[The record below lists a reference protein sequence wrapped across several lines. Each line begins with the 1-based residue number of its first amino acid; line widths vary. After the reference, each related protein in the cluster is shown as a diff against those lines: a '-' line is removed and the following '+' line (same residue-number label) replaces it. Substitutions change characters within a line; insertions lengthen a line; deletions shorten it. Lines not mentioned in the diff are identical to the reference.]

1 MYLWKIR
8 SFYLFFAFGEYVS
21 IHIHCTYIVYIFFT
35 SPTKFT
41 HLYIHIYTRVY
52 IHIHCKYIT
61 YILNSNYTIYTYSTN
76 LRVWHVCMYTHYI
89 YITYITSIFY
99 FTLSTHIKHI
109 AALRKRVRIAQL
121 YTWHVYMYTY
131 YIYITYIT
139 SILRQLHILHILQP
153 YARSDEDIIGAPI
166 VMKSIFSAR
175 IYKKL
180 LYVPPPSLLWQKA
193 FLFYFV
199 CVRNHFFI
207 RPRSLA
213 FTLQHTATHRNTLQQ
228 PQHTATH
235 CNTLHHTTTHCNTL
249 HHTAPHC
256 RTLQHTATHCHPL
269 QHTATH
275 CNTLQHT
282 ATHCNKPPIYTHTL
296 SLALCLSCSLALFL
310 VLVLVLSL
318 SKSKTH
324 IDISRVSHARH
335 VSYVYIRLQRRWSRL
350 GSPRSW
356 EIRHMMIWP
365 GSSTPPPLVGD
376 SMYIHIHVCVYIC
389 IHVSICMYIY
399 VYTYEQK
406 THGDVAWEQYS
417 ASSGRRLNVYT

>member
-180 LYVPPPSLLWQKA
+180 LYVPPPSLL
-193 FLFYFV
+193 
-199 CVRNHFFI
+199 
-207 RPRSLA
+207 
-213 FTLQHTATHRNTLQQ
+213 
-228 PQHTATH
+228 
-235 CNTLHHTTTHCNTL
+235 
-249 HHTAPHC
+249 
-256 RTLQHTATHCHPL
+256 
-269 QHTATH
+269 
-275 CNTLQHT
+275 
-282 ATHCNKPPIYTHTL
+282 
-296 SLALCLSCSLALFL
+296 
-310 VLVLVLSL
+310 
-318 SKSKTH
+318 
-324 IDISRVSHARH
+324 
-335 VSYVYIRLQRRWSRL
+335 
-350 GSPRSW
+350 
-356 EIRHMMIWP
+356 
-365 GSSTPPPLVGD
+365 
-376 SMYIHIHVCVYIC
+376 
-389 IHVSICMYIY
+389 
-399 VYTYEQK
+399 
-406 THGDVAWEQYS
+406 
-417 ASSGRRLNVYT
+417 